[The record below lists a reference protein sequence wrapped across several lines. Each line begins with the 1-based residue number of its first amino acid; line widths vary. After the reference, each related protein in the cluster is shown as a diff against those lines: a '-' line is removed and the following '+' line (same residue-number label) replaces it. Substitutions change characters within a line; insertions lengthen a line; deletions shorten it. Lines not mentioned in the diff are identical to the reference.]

1 MAVTKRVRFEVFRRD
16 NFTCRYCHATD
27 KELTIDHVVPQA
39 LGGSDNPDNLV
50 ACCKDCNS
58 GKTSINPDESL
69 VSDVQERALAFRDA
83 LRAAINMVNTSVESE
98 TDYFNTVT
106 DLWEDIT
113 SISETQCFMR
123 PKTWKSTIRYWY
135 SLGVPYGIIKY
146 AFTIVSEKVRARTLP
161 ESYAFRYS
169 KGIIGN
175 KMEEA
180 TQLARQ
186 RIEEEKEEDAEIKHC
201 WHCQH
206 CWEYSDELAAE
217 PDTPDRKDCELYYPE
232 DKTRPLTCHICND
245 PNCVYVIGLIAG
257 ADTYKALHKKQQE
270 SENKE
275 NG

>member
-1 MAVTKRVRFEVFRRD
+1 
-16 NFTCRYCHATD
+16 
-27 KELTIDHVVPQA
+27 
-39 LGGSDNPDNLV
+39 
-50 ACCKDCNS
+50 
-58 GKTSINPDESL
+58 
-69 VSDVQERALAFRDA
+69 
-83 LRAAINMVNTSVESE
+83 
-98 TDYFNTVT
+98 
-106 DLWEDIT
+106 
-113 SISETQCFMR
+113 MR

-161 ESYAFRYS
+161 ESSAFRYS